1 MSFHISKIHFDI
13 FIHSYA
19 PFHRNRFPYAQYFPV
34 DLMDLLFNQE
44 KKIYNSILA
53 DLETSYHLLT
63 SIYYKNSLNLTMS
76 LVTKYYP

>member
-19 PFHRNRFPYAQYFPV
+19 PSIATGFPMHSIFSV

-44 KKIYNSILA
+44 KYSTTA
-53 DLETSYHLLT
+53 
-63 SIYYKNSLNLTMS
+63 
-76 LVTKYYP
+76 P